1 MLCANKLNFFSNKQ
15 QLKLPPGIIIIL
27 AILRNNYTLVTV
39 IFSISLLDLLADAG
53 APTVS
58 ELLAIKASRSSDVVM
73 FPFPETAVA
82 AAAAAAARSCL
93 IFRPNALLNDAYKR
107 RKRRRKKKETTIVS
121 SKVQRQIRQIVTLT

>member
-1 MLCANKLNFFSNKQ
+1 M
-15 QLKLPPGIIIIL
+15 
-27 AILRNNYTLVTV
+27 
-39 IFSISLLDLLADAG
+39 
-53 APTVS
+53 S

-82 AAAAAAARSCL
+82 AAAAALSCL

-107 RKRRRKKKETTIVS
+107 RKRKETTIVS